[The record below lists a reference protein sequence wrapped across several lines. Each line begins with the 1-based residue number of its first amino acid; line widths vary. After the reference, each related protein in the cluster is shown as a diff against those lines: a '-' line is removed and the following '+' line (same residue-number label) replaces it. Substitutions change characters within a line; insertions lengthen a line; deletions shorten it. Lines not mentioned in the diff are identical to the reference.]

1 MRMSTDLQTYRRGA
15 GAALLGL
22 IVQTILALAV
32 MVLGLYA
39 QSPAIHAAAWHF
51 LGGIA
56 VWGVVWVLYHQHS
69 LERSEALEFE
79 RLSQSSEVQ
88 AGALFDE
95 RMEDSRWARRRL
107 AHLYKWGLGG
117 VSLAATAYLL
127 LMGLWLLRSSYNAY
141 VQGVWV
147 DDALGEG
154 VNTTALMAVLIG
166 VAFVAFTI
174 ARYESGMTKAP
185 QWSLLRGAAGYLMG
199 NFIVAMALLIGAI
212 GAHYEN
218 LALMGFLSFAIP
230 GLMVLLGTEVFLAL
244 MLNSYRPRRLGEVA
258 RPAFDSRLLGLM
270 TSPGSI
276 AKAIGDALN
285 YQFGFEVSRSW
296 FYQLLSQA
304 ITPLT
309 LFGVSAL
316 VLLSGVVIVSP
327 HEEGVVTRFGRIRG
341 EPLGPG
347 IHFKMPWP
355 IDRVRQYP
363 VGRVHQVLVGSSQ
376 DMADM
381 TMPALWSNHHHG
393 EDGEQYLITAP
404 TPLARQDQS
413 DGEAVSGMSL
423 VGAQVVVQYRVA
435 DLLRY
440 LSAAQRG
447 REMLAAIAESNVNAY
462 FVTQDIDTLLGAGRT
477 VAGQVLRGLIQSDV
491 DDLGLGVEVI
501 FVGINNIHPPA
512 EMDVAAAFLEQIGA
526 SQQRHSTIEHARQ
539 EAHEAL
545 ATVAG
550 SSAKAQ
556 EIERAIL
563 ELQRRVQDQ
572 SQQSD
577 FTSQHAA
584 QQKVLQQQVKME
596 KLLAAAG
603 GRAAQL
609 IYEARAD
616 RWERVVAERAM
627 ADRFTAELKAYGYAP
642 DYYRARR
649 YLDTLASGLKDVR
662 KYIVVGDPD
671 QRPVFRIDMKDA
683 RSTMDSILEGGR

>member
-1 MRMSTDLQTYRRGA
+1 MSTDPQTYHRGA

-22 IVQTILALAV
+22 VVQTILAFTM

-51 LGGIA
+51 FGGIA
-56 VWGVVWVLYHQHS
+56 IWGIVWVLYHQHS

-79 RLSQSSEVQ
+79 QLNQSKDVQ

-95 RMEDSRWARRRL
+95 QMEDSRWASRRL

-117 VSLAATAYLL
+117 MSLAATGYLL
-127 LMGLWLLRSSYNAY
+127 ITGLFLLRGSYQAY
-141 VQGVWV
+141 TQGALIH
-147 DDALGEG
+147 DAMRVG
-154 VNTTALMAVLIG
+154 VNTTVLMAVLIG
-166 VAFVAFTI
+166 VSFVAFTI

-199 NFIVAMALLIGAI
+199 NFVVAMALLIGAI
-212 GAHYEN
+212 GVHYEN
-218 LALMGFLSFAIP
+218 LALMGFLSFVIP
-230 GLMVLLGTEVFLAL
+230 GLMVLLGTEFFLAL
-244 MLNSYRPRRLGEVA
+244 MLNSYRPRRLGEVS

-276 AKAIGDALN
+276 AKAISDAVN

-341 EPLGPG
+341 QPLGPG

-363 VGRVHQVLVGSSQ
+363 VGRVHQVLVGSSRDAA
-376 DMADM
+376 DMA
-381 TMPALWSNHHHG
+381 MPVLWTNHHHG
-393 EDGEQYLITAP
+393 EGGEEYLITAP
-404 TPLARQDQS
+404 TPLAHQDQG
-413 DGEAVSGMSL
+413 DAEAVSGMSL

-435 DLLRY
+435 DLLLHLR
-440 LSAAQRG
+440 AVRRG
-447 REMLAAIAESNVNAY
+447 TNMLAAIAESKVNAY

-477 VAGQVLRGLIQSDV
+477 VAGRVLRDLIQSDV
-491 DDLGLGVEVI
+491 DDMGLGVEVI

-512 EMDVAAAFLEQIGA
+512 EMGVAAAFLEQIGA
-526 SQQRHSTIEHARQ
+526 SQQRHITVGQARQ
-539 EAHEAL
+539 EANETL

-556 EIERAIL
+556 EIEQAIL
-563 ELQRRVQDQ
+563 ELQRLVQDQ

-577 FTSQHAA
+577 FTSQYGTQQKIFA
-584 QQKVLQQQVKME
+584 QQIEME

-616 RWERVVAERAM
+616 RWERVVAESAM
-627 ADRFTAELKAYGYAP
+627 ADRFAAELRAYHFAP
-642 DYYRARR
+642 HYYRARR

-662 KYIVVGDPD
+662 KYIVVGDQS
-671 QRPVFRIDMKDA
+671 QRPVFRIDLKDT
-683 RSTMDSILEGGR
+683 RSTMDSLLEGGG